1 MVQAGV
7 KWVAVG
13 FMAPALGAV
22 LLSGCAE
29 VAPDTSARAGVL
41 PPLHIVPGSLLLP
54 QPGSLRTP
62 LRDTCGAAALA
73 GLVGRP
79 RTQIPV
85 PVDLTRRRV
94 ACTACPVAPD
104 VRLDRVNI
112 LYDAQTGLVTKITC
126 G

>member
-1 MVQAGV
+1 MAQAGV
-7 KWVAVG
+7 RIRVTLTALSALALCGCADGPDVSLAAAG
-13 FMAPALGAV
+13 RLPALRV
-22 LLSGCAE
+22 F
-29 VAPDTSARAGVL
+29 
-41 PPLHIVPGSLLLP
+41 PGSLLLP
-54 QPGSLRTP
+54 APGPPRTP
-62 LRDTCGAAALA
+62 LPDTCGATALA
-73 GLVGRP
+73 SLVGRP

-112 LYDAQTGLVTKITC
+112 LFDAQTGIVTRVTC

>member
-1 MVQAGV
+1 MAQAGV
-7 KWVAVG
+7 TSAKALLISLAAAAAMAVG
-13 FMAPALGAV
+13 
-22 LLSGCAE
+22 GCAE
-29 VAPDTSARAGVL
+29 TSSIVATASL
-41 PPLHIVPGSLLLP
+41 PPIGVVPGSLLLP
-54 QPGSLRTP
+54 APGPPRPP

-73 GLVGRP
+73 GLVGKP
-79 RTQIPV
+79 RTQIPI

-112 LYDAQTGLVTKITC
+112 LFDAQTGLVTKVTC